1 MSTCTTSQQLNS
13 GPNLSTPYKSTY
25 QEARKTVNTR
35 GPTLS
40 LGALFAAPSDPLPSG
55 ASKSAY
61 CQEASKT
68 VNNTVSALSLL
79 CLGEVYEASPDPL
92 PSGASF
98 LLEIHSRRENA
109 AAPSQKMTRK
119 EREYLE
125 TYAHPSSIENYAH
138 PSLKR
143 TSTDVGSPTKSPLPP
158 PQKMSKKDRASLLQE
173 ALDLLSED

>member
-1 MSTCTTSQQLNS
+1 MSTYTTNHLSS
-13 GPNLSTPYKSTY
+13 DVPLSTPCKSTY
-25 QEARKTVNTR
+25 QEARKRVNTK

-40 LGALFAAPSDPLPSG
+40 LGALYAAP
-55 ASKSAY
+55 ASKESTY
-61 CQEASKT
+61 QEASKT

-98 LLEIHSRRENA
+98 LLEIHSRREKA

-138 PSLKR
+138 PSLKK
-143 TSTDVGSPTKSPLPP
+143 TNSDLSLPTESPAPS
-158 PQKMSKKDRASLLQE
+158 QKMSKKERDSLLQE